1 MFQKLIN
8 AYQAYQTNQQVNRF
22 LKIVEQSKRWETGY
36 KEQLVED
43 GKLDPRLDALIN
55 VQSKLFVNA
64 KTASE
69 DIEAKTLSWKDVN
82 EVVSH
87 EIRKV
92 LMSH

>member
-1 MFQKLIN
+1 MFQKILN
-8 AYQAYQTNQQVNRF
+8 AYQAYQTNKHVNRF
-22 LKIVEQSKRWETGY
+22 ITILEQSKRWETEY
-36 KEQLVED
+36 KEKLVED
-43 GKLDPRLDALIN
+43 GKLDPRLDVLIN

-69 DIEAKTLSWKDVN
+69 DAKAKTLSWADIN
-82 EVVSH
+82 EVINE